1 MLSEN
6 EMITINLDVVLK
18 EGRKKVI
25 SDLHYG
31 LDKVTCD
38 EMILFYEQHDLN
50 SNSSII
56 NPQLVNYKSVGA
68 DFASMCIR

>member
-6 EMITINLDVVLK
+6 EMITINLDAVLK
-18 EGRKKVI
+18 EGRKKVF
-25 SDLHYG
+25 SDLHDG
-31 LDKVTCD
+31 LDKVTID

-56 NPQLVNYKSVGA
+56 NPQLVNFK
-68 DFASMCIR
+68 